1 MYTFHVEA
9 KGKARVLAFVPLSMK
24 LTRRI
29 DNVAEV
35 IALAKR
41 HGMQVGLAVKP
52 GTPVEAVLPYCDS
65 VDMVLIMT
73 VEPGFGGQKFMAHML
88 PKVKRLRELCPNLNI
103 QVDGGLALGT
113 VEAAAEAGAN
123 VIVAGTSIFAAE
135 SSKDMIEKLRHIVA
149 SGIRKC

>member
-1 MYTFHVEA
+1 
-9 KGKARVLAFVPLSMK
+9 
-24 LTRRI
+24 
-29 DNVAEV
+29 
-35 IALAKR
+35 
-41 HGMQVGLAVKP
+41 MQVGLAVKP
-52 GTPVEAVLPYCDS
+52 GTPVEAVLPFCDS

-88 PKVKRLRELCPNLNI
+88 PKVKRLRELRPNLNI

-123 VIVAGTSIFAAE
+123 VIVAGTSIFAAD

-149 SGIRKC
+149 AAIEKC